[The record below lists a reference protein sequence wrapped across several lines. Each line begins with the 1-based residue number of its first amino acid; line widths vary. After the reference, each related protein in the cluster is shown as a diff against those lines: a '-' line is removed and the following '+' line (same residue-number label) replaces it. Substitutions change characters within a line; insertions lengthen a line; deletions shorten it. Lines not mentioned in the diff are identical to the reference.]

1 MASVVV
7 ATLFLPNEAWV
18 DNDPRKLEHLNRI
31 LAIHSELTLSML
43 MVAEIG
49 LTQPQALG
57 ILLELWDKNLATGSL
72 ITYHKLRELPIL
84 MSPFQEG
91 FPKLPIVFRNDDTD
105 EEVEIDTY
113 DVLFFRLQ
121 FSTGSNLVRFIF
133 RDK

>member
-1 MASVVV
+1 
-7 ATLFLPNEAWV
+7 
-18 DNDPRKLEHLNRI
+18 
-31 LAIHSELTLSML
+31 